1 MADEPKKS
9 AGGLTAPRRLL
20 IRVKGTVQGVGFRPY
35 VYGLAA
41 ELGLKGFV
49 ANTSDGVAI
58 EVEGPEAGAF
68 AERLAAGAPPL
79 ASISSVEVTPAP
91 PKGYEDFRIVE
102 SDGKG
107 GFTHV
112 SPDVSV
118 CADCFKELF
127 DPSDRR
133 YRYPFIN
140 CTNCGPRYTITL
152 RTPYD
157 RPNTTMAPFRMC
169 PACQAEYDDPSD
181 RRFHA
186 QPNACPAC
194 GPRVRLLGSAL
205 TGEAAI
211 AEARRLLGE
220 GMIVAIKGLGGFH
233 IACDATRAEAVKTLR
248 ARKRRNR
255 KPFALMAPDVET
267 VKKFCHVSAEEE
279 ALLLSARRPIVLLDK
294 KSSPL
299 PEDVAPG
306 NSRLGFMLP
315 YTPLHHL
322 IVEGFEA
329 LVMTSG
335 NLSEEPIQIDGGEA
349 AAKLGDIAHAF
360 LDHDRGIF
368 MRADDS
374 VVKLSGPRRFIR
386 RARGYTPEPVPLGS
400 DGPDVLGVGAD
411 IKNAFTLMRGPSAIV
426 SQHIGDME
434 NYETLKFFE
443 ETLSNLKSV
452 YRAEPVALAHDL
464 HPGYLSTQWA
474 LRQEGMKKLGVQHH
488 HAHIASVMAE
498 HGLAG
503 KVIGVAMDGTGYG
516 ADGTI
521 WGGEFLLCDAL
532 EFRRAGH
539 LRAVPLPGG
548 EQAVREPW
556 RTAISYIR
564 EAAGGDALR
573 YLGRAGFIGRYG
585 EDRVRAMLKLAGM
598 KEFSPLSSGAGRLFD
613 AASALLGIADENT
626 FEGEAAMA
634 LEAAASGDE
643 DGDYPVDI
651 SFARPMAV
659 DFSFAI
665 IGIIDDLKNGVEKGA
680 IAARLHNTVA
690 AAILRVVHKLSQTC
704 GIDTV
709 ALSGGVFQNDY
720 LLSRIEAALRG
731 LGLRAYSNEAV
742 PLNDGGISLGQAHV
756 LREHIRAGM
765 FEI

>member
-1 MADEPKKS
+1 MADGSEKK
-9 AGGLTAPRRLL
+9 TAPASERLA
-20 IRVKGTVQGVGFRPY
+20 IRVRGTVQGVGFRPY
-35 VYGLAA
+35 VYGLATS
-41 ELGLKGFV
+41 LGLRGFV
-49 ANTSDGVAI
+49 ANTGEGVVI

-79 ASISSVEVTPAP
+79 ASITSVELTPMP
-91 PKGYEDFRIVE
+91 PQGYEGFRILE
-102 SDGKG
+102 SEGAG

-118 CADCFKELF
+118 CRDCLAEMR

-133 YRYPFIN
+133 FGYPFIN

-157 RPNTTMAPFRMC
+157 RPNTTMAPFEMC
-169 PACQAEYDDPSD
+169 PRCRAEYDDPAD

-194 GPRVRLLGSAL
+194 GPRVS
-205 TGEAAI
+205 
-211 AEARRLLGE
+211 LLGE
-220 GMIVAIKGLGGFH
+220 EAEGDKAVERVRGLLRQGAVVAIKGLGGFH
-233 IACDATRAEAVKTLR
+233 IACDATNPEAVERLR
-248 ARKRRNR
+248 ERKRRNR
-255 KPFALMAPDVET
+255 KPFALMAPDTET
-267 VKKFCHVSAEEE
+267 VKRFCHVSEEEE
-279 ALLLSARRPIVLLDK
+279 ALLSSPRRPIVLLRK
-294 KSSPL
+294 KPNAL
-299 PEDVAPG
+299 PEDISPG

-322 IVEGFEA
+322 IMEEFEA

-349 AAKLGDIAHAF
+349 RKKLRGMVDAV
-360 LDHDRGIF
+360 LDNDRGIF

-374 VVKLSGPRRFIR
+374 VVKLSGPMRFVR
-386 RARGYTPEPVPLGS
+386 RARGYTPEPVALVSG
-400 DGPDVLGVGAD
+400 GPDVLGVGAD
-411 IKNAFTLMRGPSAIV
+411 IKNAFTLMRGSYAIV

-434 NYETLKFFE
+434 NYETLEFFE
-443 ETLSNLKSV
+443 ETLENLKSV
-452 YRAEPVALAHDL
+452 YRAEPTALAHDL

-474 LRQEGMKKLGVQHH
+474 LRQEGIKKLGVQHH

-498 HGLAG
+498 HGLEG
-503 KVIGVAMDGTGYG
+503 KAIGVAFDGTGYG
-516 ADGTI
+516 VDGTI

-532 EFRRAGH
+532 GFKRAAH

-556 RTAISYIR
+556 RTAISYVR
-564 EAAGGDALR
+564 EAAGEDARKL
-573 YLGRAGFIGRYG
+573 LDEAGFTERYG
-585 EDRVRAMLKLAGM
+585 EDRVRAMLRLSGM
-598 KEFSPLSSGAGRLFD
+598 GEFSPLSSGAGRLFD
-613 AASALLGIADENT
+613 TVSALLGIADENT

-634 LEAAASGDE
+634 LEAAAAEDE
-643 DGDYPVDI
+643 SGDYPVDI
-651 SFARPMAV
+651 SFGEPMTL

-665 IGIIDDLKNGVEKGA
+665 IDIINDLKNGVEREA
-680 IAARLHNTVA
+680 IAARFHNAVA
-690 AAILRVVHKLSQTC
+690 AAVLRVVQKLAQLN
-704 GIDTV
+704 GIGTV

-720 LLSRIEAALRG
+720 LLSRLEAALRG
-731 LGLRAYSNEAV
+731 LGFKVYSNEAV

-756 LREHIRAGM
+756 LRERLREGKV
-765 FEI
+765 